1 MIGNQNDI
9 RTKKRVTCMRQS
21 VVAGRMQESR
31 NVGMTKTRTSS
42 NLKAKRKRSEW
53 LKHDIHIDKIG
64 KRHQRSI
71 KKRKTRRGMKN
82 IRRKDTLTM
91 EKMCIGR
98 RNIRIGYC
106 LIKNNMKS
114 SFYLMSSNIIKKNI
128 LHGLGVPKEKP
139 SMSIQAELVATRSTG
154 QKNIDPTTKRLKKA

>member
-42 NLKAKRKRSEW
+42 NLKAKRKRIKW

-114 SFYLMSSNIIKKNI
+114 SFYLMSSNIIKRIFFIVWEYPRKNP
-128 LHGLGVPKEKP
+128 V
-139 SMSIQAELVATRSTG
+139 
-154 QKNIDPTTKRLKKA
+154 